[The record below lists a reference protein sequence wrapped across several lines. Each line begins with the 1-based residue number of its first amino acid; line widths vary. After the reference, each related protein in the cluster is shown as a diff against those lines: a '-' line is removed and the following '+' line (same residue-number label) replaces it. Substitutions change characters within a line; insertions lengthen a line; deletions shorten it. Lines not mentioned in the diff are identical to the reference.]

1 MYNVK
6 NTIIKNIF
14 SDEEINKI
22 LINSLNS
29 RDIVFKEKM
38 GQRLYRLDLPEEIK
52 QKVTD
57 IAKIHSGV
65 NSLVLTEWCYCVY
78 MPHFS
83 EEGKIN
89 PKLIP
94 HVDQNMGGKRIT
106 LDVQVCSNT
115 SWPINVLDTE
125 YILEDNDAL
134 LFSGTDQMHGRP
146 EKIFQHKEYVGM
158 LFLHFSY

>member
-1 MYNVK
+1 MDNVK

-29 RDIVFKEKM
+29 VNIVFKERM

-57 IAKIHSGV
+57 IAKFYSGV
-65 NSLVLTEWCYCVY
+65 DSLVLTEYSYCVY
-78 MPHFS
+78 MSNFS
-83 EEGKIN
+83 EQGTIN
-89 PKLIP
+89 PTLIP

-115 SWPINVLDTE
+115 SWPINVLDKE
-125 YILEDNDAL
+125 YILKDNEAL

-146 EKIFQHKEYVGM
+146 EKIFQYKEYIDM